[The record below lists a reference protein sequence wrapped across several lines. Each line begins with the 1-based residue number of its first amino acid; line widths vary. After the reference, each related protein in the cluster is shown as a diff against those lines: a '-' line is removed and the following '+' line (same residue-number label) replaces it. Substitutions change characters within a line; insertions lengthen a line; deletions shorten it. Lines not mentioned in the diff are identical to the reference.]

1 MNEER
6 ILIPITV
13 ANIFGIKVE
22 TKALVDSGAN
32 ISFIH
37 RNFVEQH
44 DLGTIPH
51 VPISLTNADG
61 TNNVDGD
68 ITRACCLT
76 VTIGDKTKDVIFLV
90 SNLGKH
96 DIILGYQWLADW
108 NPRIEWYFRILDMDG
123 FKENIATME
132 TGQQELPVQ

>member
-1 MNEER
+1 MNEEQ
-6 ILIPITV
+6 IHIPITV
-13 ANIFGIKVE
+13 ANIFRIKVE

-32 ISFIH
+32 VSFIH
-37 RNFVEQH
+37 RNFVKKH

-51 VPISLTNADG
+51 VPINLTNADG
-61 TNNVDGD
+61 TDNVDGN
-68 ITRACCLT
+68 ITQACCLT

-90 SNLGKH
+90 TNLGKH

-123 FKENIATME
+123 FEGNLANME
-132 TGQQELPVQ
+132 TGQRTLPVQ

>member
-6 ILIPITV
+6 NHIPITV

-32 ISFIH
+32 VSFIH
-37 RNFVEQH
+37 RDFVEQH

-51 VPISLTNADG
+51 EPINLTNADG

-68 ITRACCLT
+68 ITRACYLT
-76 VTIGDKTKDVIFLV
+76 VTIGDKTKDIHFLV
-90 SNLGKH
+90 TNLGKH

-108 NPRIEWYFRILDMDG
+108 NPRIEWYFRILDTDSFEG
-123 FKENIATME
+123 NIASME
-132 TGQQELPVQ
+132 TGQWELPVQ